1 MAEVINIY
9 EQESWN
15 NAKKYK
21 QAEVVLHVQ
30 TVYIALKDNTNITPG
45 TDETAWMPLG
55 DFVAGGGIV
64 NLATN
69 LVNGIS
75 KPDGKTIEIDA
86 NGTLTVKAIKTV
98 VTLPSVQQANENTL
112 YICEDITDNLYK
124 LYKLIN
130 GVFVCLGGINGNG
143 NVFSKTLD
151 DFPSIGSEDKLYID
165 KANKSLYIY
174 DQGLEEY
181 FPITLKDD
189 LVLDGGGA

>member
-45 TDETAWMPLG
+45 TDATTWMPLG

-86 NGTLTVKAIKTV
+86 NGTLTVKAIKM
-98 VTLPSVQQANENTL
+98 VTSLPPIPQANIDILYIRQNADEFELFKFINGTFIRLCGSEKNIFENT
-112 YICEDITDNLYK
+112 I
-124 LYKLIN
+124 
-130 GVFVCLGGINGNG
+130 
-143 NVFSKTLD
+143 D
-151 DFPSIGSEDKLYID
+151 DFPTVGKLDKIYID
-165 KANKSLYIY
+165 KTTRIIY
-174 DQGLEEY
+174 FWDNIEQKYSPMQLGEDIMLS
-181 FPITLKDD
+181 
-189 LVLDGGGA
+189 GGGA